1 MGGNDGEKWRGQNKE
16 RGEET
21 EEGKR
26 EGKRRSEEEMNKG
39 IREYGI

>member
-1 MGGNDGEKWRGQNKE
+1 MMERNGGDRTKRG
-16 RGEET
+16 GGET

>member
-1 MGGNDGEKWRGQNKE
+1 MERNGGDRTKRG
-16 RGEET
+16 GET

-26 EGKRRSEEEMNKG
+26 ESKRRSEEEMNKG